1 MTMYLHILNHA
12 GETQAVMNTRKKLT
26 LREVADLAYLIQN
39 PRFTQEL
46 NLYRAYM
53 DLKGPPDRFTQRVAP
68 EEFQGV
74 GVLSTF
80 KDLNKISR
88 FSESGLI
95 KVEHAPKQLR
105 GEELLA
111 FLNKMSNNVA
121 PPSRPENLTPWTTAT
136 CPRKVSSVTQ
146 EQITQAVKLKE
157 QGVSHRKLASMTGIP
172 YGSLSKILKPAVI

>member
-39 PRFTQEL
+39 PRFT
-46 NLYRAYM
+46 
-53 DLKGPPDRFTQRVAP
+53 LKGN
-68 EEFQGV
+68 ESEFQGV

-80 KDLNKISR
+80 RDLNKISR

-95 KVEHAPKQLR
+95 KAEHIPRQLR
-105 GEELLA
+105 GDDLLA
-111 FLNKMSNNVA
+111 FLNKISNNVA

>member
-12 GETQAVMNTRKKLT
+12 GETQAVMNTRQKLT
-26 LREVADLAYLIQN
+26 HSEVAVLAYLIQN
-39 PRFTQEL
+39 PRYTLDGTES
-46 NLYRAYM
+46 
-53 DLKGPPDRFTQRVAP
+53 
-68 EEFQGV
+68 EFQGV

-95 KVEHAPKQLR
+95 KAEHIPRQLR

-111 FLNKMSNNVA
+111 FLNKMVTKVA
-121 PPSRPENLTPWTTAT
+121 PPTRPENLTPWSSST
-136 CPRKVSSVTQ
+136 CPIKISSVTQ
-146 EQITQAVKLKE
+146 EQITQALKLKE

-172 YGSLSKILKPAVI
+172 YGSLSRVLHP